1 MMANKTFLGSVHRNQ
16 PEQRER
22 PAGAVITPGML
33 VQETDR
39 ELVPHVDAGFVLVA
53 KELTAAFDADG
64 GLTTDYQVG
73 DTAQAYIPESGDMY
87 WMLLA
92 AGQTVE
98 QDSPLESNGAGLLIV
113 AASPATAVAFADE
126 AITTAD
132 NTPVR
137 VRFK

>member
-1 MMANKTFLGSVHRNQ
+1 MANKTFLGSVHRNQ

-22 PAGAVITPGML
+22 PAGAVLTPGML
-33 VQETDR
+33 AQETAG

-64 GLTTDYQVG
+64 GLTTDYQAG

-87 WMLLA
+87 QMLVA
-92 AGQTVE
+92 TGQTVE
-98 QDSPLESNGAGLLIV
+98 QDSPLESDGAGLLTV
-113 AASPATAVAFADE
+113 AADPATAVAFADE
-126 AITTAD
+126 AVTTTAT
-132 NTPVR
+132 TPVR